1 MPNLSRPM
9 ATKRNLIKT
18 DVLVIGSGAAGLM
31 ATLNLDPRLEVTLL
45 SKRHFDEGSTKYAQG
60 GVACVIDGDDSLES
74 HIEDTHYAGDGLCDS
89 KAVKVLTKEGPEVI
103 GQLMDW
109 MDFDRNSRGEIRLGH
124 EGAHSH
130 RRILHA
136 GGDATGAK
144 IQAALGKKVRDRKR
158 LKSLEH
164 HRLVELLKDGKGRC
178 VGAHVVNTRDGTGMV
193 VLARTVILATGGMS
207 QIFQE
212 STNPVTSSGDGVSAA
227 FELGATIRDPE
238 FIQFHPTA
246 LFIAGAP
253 RFLISEAV
261 RGEGAILRNSEG
273 EAFMKD
279 VHSMAEL
286 APRDVVSRAIARQMI
301 VKEEGCVFLDL
312 THLKSDKM
320 ITRFPTITAC
330 CSRFGIDISKQWIPV
345 RPAAHYSM
353 GGVATDMV
361 GRTDVPGLFA
371 CGEVA
376 STGVHG
382 ANRLASNSLLE
393 ALVFGRRVGEAI
405 SGGELPK
412 LTRSRPQLPPVV
424 DPPPVSDPED
434 LIRTLRAQ
442 MWRRVGV
449 FRTRHQM
456 EKVDKR
462 LREWYR
468 LEHGDRGFSESS
480 DSLRHLI
487 NNAFLVNHGAL
498 MRKESRGAHYR
509 EDHPRRDDVNFKRHT
524 TIRIQDM
531 KGSL

>member
-1 MPNLSRPM
+1 MSAQHSL
-9 ATKRNLIKT
+9 LKT
-18 DVLVIGSGAAGLM
+18 DVLVVGSGAAGLM
-31 ATLNLDPRLEVTLL
+31 ATINLDPSLDVVLL
-45 SKRHFDEGSTKYAQG
+45 SKRHFNEGSTNYAQG
-60 GVACVIDGDDSLES
+60 GVACVIDGEDSLES
-74 HIEDTHYAGDGLCDS
+74 HVEDTHYAGDGLCDS
-89 KAVKVLTKEGPEVI
+89 EPVKVLVSEGPKVI
-103 GQLMDW
+103 GRLLDW
-109 MDFDRNSRGEIRLGH
+109 MDFDRNSRGDLRLGH

-136 GGDATGAK
+136 GGDKTGSE
-144 IQAALGKKVRDRKR
+144 IQKALGQEVLKRKK
-158 LKSLEH
+158 LKSLAN
-164 HRLVELLKDGKGRC
+164 HRLVELLKNSKGRC
-178 VGAHVVNTRDGTGMV
+178 VGAHVVNSSTGEGMV
-193 VLARTVILATGGMS
+193 VLARAVVLATGGIS
-207 QIFQE
+207 QIYQE

-238 FIQFHPTA
+238 FVQFHPTA

-261 RGEGAILRNSEG
+261 RGEGAILRNGEG

-286 APRDVVSRAIARQMI
+286 APRDVVSRAIAKEMI
-301 VKEEGCVFLDL
+301 EKEDGCAFLDL

-320 ITRFPTITAC
+320 MNRFPTITAC

-353 GGVATDMV
+353 GGVQTDLD
-361 GRTDVPGLFA
+361 GQTDIPGLYA

-393 ALVFGRRVGEAI
+393 ALVFGQRVGKAI
-405 SGGELPK
+405 SADELPK
-412 LTRSRPQLPPVV
+412 LTNPRPKLPPPA
-424 DPPPVSDPED
+424 DPPPVLDPDD
-434 LIRTLRAQ
+434 LIRTLRSQ

-449 FRTRHQM
+449 FRTQQRM

-462 LREWYR
+462 LREWIR

-480 DSLRHLI
+480 DALRHLI

-498 MRKESRGAHYR
+498 LREESRGAHYR
-509 EDHPRRDDVNFKRHT
+509 EDFPRRDDVNFKAHT
-524 TIRIQDM
+524 TIRHKDLE
-531 KGSL
+531 GSF